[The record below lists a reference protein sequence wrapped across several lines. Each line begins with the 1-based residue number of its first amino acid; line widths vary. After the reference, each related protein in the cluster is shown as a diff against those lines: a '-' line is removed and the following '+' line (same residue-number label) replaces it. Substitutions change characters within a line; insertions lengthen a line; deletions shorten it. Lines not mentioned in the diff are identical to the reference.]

1 MMFVML
7 LALNL
12 WNFMI
17 IRTEHLVIL
26 NNKNR
31 VQHVL
36 LQLEQHELG
45 NTFNIHR
52 ITGQYGCKEVV
63 QPLLTIKYGKG
74 RRSPAEQATLQ
85 FNGLLKN
92 YLNKGY
98 KRLIDLTSISYESLS
113 EQEIKSLLGETFTTD
128 TNGVPKPMLCKL
140 YSDCTGQVTEKC
152 WFVSKKLDGIRCL
165 MYYKDGE
172 VHTASRGGQT
182 YDPSTTHLRQ
192 DPILISIFKSHPS
205 LILDGELYKHDSMFP
220 LQRLSGLARLDT
232 WTEECENLEYW
243 IYDYVSTEPFRQR
256 YEILMGFK
264 ELFPD
269 DSKIKILDHEYICGL
284 YKIKRRHDQYVREG
298 FEGLVMRNPD
308 KEYGINKR
316 SSKYMVKMKERK
328 SEEFTI
334 VDVKEGLRPEDM
346 CFILKTDEGK
356 RFSAKPIGTTE
367 ARLEYLY
374 NAGKFIG
381 KKATCNFFY
390 YSSEGI
396 PLQPTFVHIREEGE

>member
-1 MMFVML
+1 ML

-152 WFVSKKLDGIRCL
+152 WFVSRKLDG
-165 MYYKDGE
+165 K
-172 VHTASRGGQT
+172 
-182 YDPSTTHLRQ
+182 
-192 DPILISIFKSHPS
+192 
-205 LILDGELYKHDSMFP
+205 
-220 LQRLSGLARLDT
+220 
-232 WTEECENLEYW
+232 
-243 IYDYVSTEPFRQR
+243 
-256 YEILMGFK
+256 
-264 ELFPD
+264 
-269 DSKIKILDHEYICGL
+269 
-284 YKIKRRHDQYVREG
+284 
-298 FEGLVMRNPD
+298 
-308 KEYGINKR
+308 
-316 SSKYMVKMKERK
+316 
-328 SEEFTI
+328 
-334 VDVKEGLRPEDM
+334 
-346 CFILKTDEGK
+346 
-356 RFSAKPIGTTE
+356 
-367 ARLEYLY
+367 
-374 NAGKFIG
+374 
-381 KKATCNFFY
+381 
-390 YSSEGI
+390 
-396 PLQPTFVHIREEGE
+396 

>member
-45 NTFNIHR
+45 NTFSIHR
-52 ITGQYGCKEVV
+52 ITGQYGCKEVM

-74 RRSPAEQATLQ
+74 KRSSSEQATLQ
-85 FNGLLKN
+85 FNRLLKN

-128 TNGVPKPMLCKL
+128 TNGIPKPMLCKL
-140 YSDCTGQVTEKC
+140 YSDCAGQVTEKC
-152 WFVSKKLDGIRCL
+152 WFISRKLDGIRCL
-165 MYYKDGE
+165 MYYRDGE
-172 VHTASRGGQT
+172 IHTASRGGKT
-182 YDPSTTHLRQ
+182 FDSATTHLRR
-192 DPILISIFKSHPS
+192 DPVLISLFESHPD
-205 LILDGELYKHDSMFP
+205 LILDGELYKHDALFP

-232 WTEECENLEYW
+232 WTEECGNLEYW
-243 IYDYVSTEPFRQR
+243 VYDYVSNEPFRQR
-256 YEILMGFK
+256 YETLMEFK
-264 ELFPD
+264 ELFSEN
-269 DSKIKILDHEYICGL
+269 SKIKILDHEYLCGL

-298 FEGLVMRNPD
+298 FEGLIMRNPD

-316 SSKYMVKMKERK
+316 SSKYMVKMKDRK

-356 RFSAKPIGTTE
+356 RFSAKPIGTAE

-374 NAGKFIG
+374 NSGNFIG

-390 YSSEGI
+390 YSNDGI
-396 PLQPTFVHIREEGE
+396 PLQPTFVHVREEGE